1 MTSLSTLEN
10 EASGQAAAWRRAI
23 DAAHRHVRASAVLDI
38 AADAPD
44 WTDSGMALTG
54 GDAVTLL
61 SQGVVWLSR
70 EYNIGFEGTAA
81 LWYRIGDGP
90 VERVGGRTASVVADR
105 SGPLR
110 LAARPP
116 GPWLEQ
122 PDAPAGPDSWAGA
135 GGIAVAA
142 VCWQD
147 GLEAGLAALAA
158 ADPTG
163 LAAAEAARH
172 AAALPPPAGWHPH
185 PVIGKSAIFAAG
197 PLAEHRHGI
206 SCRCVQ
212 DVGILQYPVDVP
224 LDATTRL
231 NWSWQ
236 MTHLPST
243 VPENQL
249 PTHDY
254 LSIAIEFE
262 NGLDLTYLWS
272 SSLPVGTHFRCP
284 LPYWDQR
291 ETHWVVRS
299 GHEELGRW
307 LDEQRP
313 ILADYQA
320 AIGGAPPSRIVAVWL
335 IAVSLFQR
343 DFGEC
348 AYAGISISNAEGI
361 AATVS

>member
-1 MTSLSTLEN
+1 MTSLSTVEN
-10 EASGQAAAWRRAI
+10 EASGRAAAWRRAI
-23 DAAHRHVRASAVLDI
+23 EGVSGHIRASAVLEI

-44 WTDSGMALTG
+44 WTDSGIDLEK
-54 GDAVTLL
+54 GDGVTLL

-70 EYNIGFEGTAA
+70 DFNIGFEGMAA
-81 LWYRIGDGP
+81 LWYRVGDGP
-90 VERVGGRTASVVADR
+90 VERAGGRTTSVIVDR
-105 SGPLR
+105 SGRLR

-122 PDAPAGPDSWAGA
+122 PDAPAGGDSWAGS
-135 GGIAVAA
+135 GSIAVAA
-142 VCWQD
+142 IRWQ
-147 GLEAGLAALAA
+147 ESIAAGLAAVART
-158 ADPTG
+158 DTTG

-185 PVIGKSAIFAAG
+185 PVIGKSAIFTAG
-197 PLAEHRHGI
+197 PLADHRHGI

-212 DVGILQYPVDVP
+212 DVGILQYSVDVA
-224 LDATTRL
+224 LDDTTRL

-236 MTHLPST
+236 MTHLPSA
-243 VPENQL
+243 VAENQL

-254 LSIAIEFE
+254 LSIAVEFE

-291 ETHWVVRS
+291 ETHWVARS
-299 GHEELGRW
+299 GSAALGRW

-313 ILADYQA
+313 VLADYRE
-320 AIGGAPPSRIVAVWL
+320 AIGGPPPSRIVAVWL

-348 AYAGISISNAEGI
+348 AYAGISISNADGI
-361 AATVS
+361 AASIS

>member
-1 MTSLSTLEN
+1 MTSLATLEE
-10 EASGQAAAWRRAI
+10 EASGRAAEWCEAI
-23 DAAHRHVRASAVLDI
+23 ESASSHIQASAVLEI

-44 WTDSGMALTG
+44 WTDSALVLTQ

-70 EYNIGFEGTAA
+70 DYNIGFEGTVA

-90 VERVGGRTASVVADR
+90 VERAGGRTASFIADR
-105 SGPLR
+105 SGRLR

-122 PDAPAGPDSWAGA
+122 PDAPAGGDAWAGS
-135 GGIAVAA
+135 GGIAIAA
-142 VCWQD
+142 IPWQETI
-147 GLEAGLAALAA
+147 EAGLAALAQV
-158 ADPTG
+158 DTTG
-163 LAAAEAARH
+163 HAAAEAARH
-172 AAALPPPAGWHPH
+172 AVALPAPTGWRPH
-185 PVIGKSAIFAAG
+185 PVIGKSAIFATG
-197 PLAEHRHGI
+197 PLTDHRHGI
-206 SCRCVQ
+206 SCRCAQ
-212 DVGILQYPVDVP
+212 DVGILQYPVDVA
-224 LDATTRL
+224 LDDTTRL

-236 MTHLPST
+236 MTHLPSAL
-243 VPENQL
+243 PENQL

-291 ETHWVVRS
+291 ETHWVARS
-299 GHEELGRW
+299 GTAELGRW

-313 ILADYQA
+313 ILADYRE
-320 AIGGAPPSRIVAVWL
+320 AIGGPPPSRIVAVWL

-348 AYAGISISNAEGI
+348 AYAGISISNADGI
-361 AATVS
+361 AVTVS

>member
-1 MTSLSTLEN
+1 MTSLAALED
-10 EASGQAAAWRRAI
+10 EASRQAAGWRRAI
-23 DAAHRHVRASAVLDI
+23 DATRRHVHASAVLDI

-44 WTDSGMALTG
+44 WTDSGVAVADG
-54 GDAVTLL
+54 EAVTLL

-90 VERVGGRTASVVADR
+90 VERVGGRTASVIANR
-105 SGPLR
+105 AGPLR

-135 GGIAVAA
+135 GSISVAA
-142 VCWQD
+142 IVWQ
-147 GLEAGLAALAA
+147 GSLETGLAALAA
-158 ADPTG
+158 ADATG

-197 PLAEHRHGI
+197 PLADHRHGI

-236 MTHLPST
+236 MTHLPSA
-243 VPENQL
+243 VAENQL

-299 GHEELGRW
+299 GSAELGRW

-313 ILADYQA
+313 ILEDYRA
-320 AIGGAPPSRIVAVWL
+320 AIGGETPARIVAVDPL
-335 IAVSLFQR
+335 TASPVAFR
-343 DFGEC
+343 VDE
-348 AYAGISISNAEGI
+348 
-361 AATVS
+361 